1 MFTGVF
7 FKVFKVKRGSWFSKC
22 RKTCWKRA
30 DGPCFQKI
38 CLKYA
43 QFIKAKISL
52 LILYMQTLD
61 HEILRQIEQKAHW

>member
-1 MFTGVF
+1 MV
-7 FKVFKVKRGSWFSKC
+7 RGFQNAEKH
-22 RKTCWKRA
+22 A
-30 DGPCFQKI
+30 GPCFQKI

-43 QFIKAKISL
+43 QFIKARISL